1 MYKAYK
7 FRMYPNNEQR
17 NKLNSFIG
25 TSRFIYNYYLDKKI
39 SMYKELKTT
48 YSLKD
53 MKKDLVPLQEE
64 FEWLKDCDSCILR
77 TSLED
82 LDSAY
87 ESFFK
92 LNSGFPRFK
101 SKRSRNSYRTNCIRS
116 SYKNSSYSNIKIDL
130 ENHLIKLPKI
140 SNIKI
145 RGYRNLKE
153 FNKKI
158 INATI
163 SKEAGRYY
171 VSVLV
176 EEDDLI
182 KEDNVSGAIGLDL
195 GVKDLVI
202 TSDGIKYNKMYFI
215 ERMEKRLKGLHKALS
230 RSKKDSNN
238 RNKLIL
244 KIQRLYLKTR
254 NARKYYTHKI
264 TSQIVKENHFIFTE
278 DLSVKDMLENS
289 SHKLSHCIQNSAFR
303 MILNELEYK
312 CKWNKKIFIKIN
324 KYFPSSKI
332 CGRCGNKYEE
342 LELKERKWKCKYCGC
357 NNDRDLNA
365 SMNILFEGI
374 KMYYNRLERYE

>member
-17 NKLNSFIG
+17 NILNGFIG
-25 TSRFIYNYYLDKKI
+25 TSRFIYNYYLDRKI
-39 SMYKELKTT
+39 NMYKEKTT

-64 FEWLKDCDSCILR
+64 FEWLEEVDSCILR
-77 TSLED
+77 NSLED
-82 LDSAY
+82 LDRAFNNFY
-87 ESFFK
+87 N
-92 LNSGFPRFK
+92 NSGFPNFK
-101 SKRSRNSYRTNCIRS
+101 SRKSRNSYRTNCIRS
-116 SYKNSSYSNIKIDL
+116 LYKNNSYSNIKVDL
-130 ENHLIKLPKI
+130 EKHIIKLPKI

-158 INATI
+158 INATV

-176 EEDDLI
+176 EENDLI
-182 KEDNVSGAIGLDL
+182 KEDNSFGAVGLDL
-195 GVKDLVI
+195 GVKDLII
-202 TSDGIKYNKMYFI
+202 TSDGIKYNKMYFV
-215 ERMEKRLKGLHKALS
+215 ERMEKRLKGLQKQLS

-244 KIQRLYLKTR
+244 KIQRLYLKIK
-254 NARKYYTHKI
+254 NVRKYYTHKI

-278 DLSVKDMLENS
+278 DLSVKDMLQNS
-289 SHKLSHCIQNSAFR
+289 SHKLSYNIQNSAFR

-312 CKWNKKIFIKIN
+312 CKWYKKIFIKVN
-324 KYFPSSKI
+324 KYFPSSKL

-342 LELKERKWKCKYCGC
+342 LELNERKWECKYCGC
-357 NNDRDLNA
+357 INDRDLNA
-365 SMNILFEGI
+365 SMNILYEGI
-374 KMYYNRLERYE
+374 KMYYKKIERYE